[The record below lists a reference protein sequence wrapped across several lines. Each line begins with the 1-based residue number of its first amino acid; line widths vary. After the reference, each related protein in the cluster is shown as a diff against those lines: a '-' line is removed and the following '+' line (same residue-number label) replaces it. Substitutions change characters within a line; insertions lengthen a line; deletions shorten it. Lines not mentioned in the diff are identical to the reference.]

1 MPDEAEEPNLG
12 AELGLG
18 PPALTGKRVS
28 ATGTG
33 ARESLVTLSR
43 GTATATATGV
53 GNDEADSLIVKPATM
68 ANIADAANPVTKI
81 RLALAA
87 RARRGRLVIVIVIV
101 AGAVLM
107 ARPIFVVI
115 IVIIVI
121 MTRSSHGRGDG
132 RRSYGT
138 D

>member
-87 RARRGRLVIVIVIV
+87 RARRGRLVIVIV